1 MQDNC
6 FKLSI
11 MARAIILRA
20 INYRSEVSYDFRKLT
35 GSFSLFEVSGGKGKK
50 ET

>member
-11 MARAIILRA
+11 MASAIILRA
-20 INYRSEVSYDFRKLT
+20 INYRSEVPYDFWKLT
-35 GSFSLFEVSGGKGKK
+35 VSFSLFEVSGGKGKK